1 VSAIRLL
8 FILNGVAVA
17 VVLPFA
23 SVILADRGFDP
34 AAIGLV
40 IAVTS
45 LASVASVSAWG
56 HAGDVVLGR
65 ARAMQ
70 VAVLVAAGALLVFAM
85 PLALPVVGLAYV
97 AFAGN
102 FFAVGPLADALAV
115 NSMRDPARGYGR
127 VRAMTSASFT
137 VASIALGLLYGAMG
151 YWPAAIVFG
160 VVAVAIALVGSR
172 VPDLARAT
180 LATRARGGA
189 IREAFSV
196 QPALPRVLL
205 AIGLV
210 YAGMLAGFTFLP
222 LRILE
227 LGGGAPQVA
236 AASAVS
242 AAVEVVAMVVAGRL
256 AARIG
261 LRLLFGGSALLY
273 AVSLALW
280 AVLPSVEAII
290 ASRVI
295 TGAAYAGLWIACVM
309 TIQRLLPPRLQGTGQ
324 SLFSITATGVAGFVA
339 NVVGGIL
346 YAEQGA
352 AAVFGLSA
360 LAGLVGIVVG
370 WSALPGRIA
379 PDPAA

>member
-1 VSAIRLL
+1 MSAIRLL
-8 FILNGVAVA
+8 FVLNGVAVA

-45 LASVASVSAWG
+45 LASVISLSAWG

-70 VAVLVAAGALLVFAM
+70 AAVLAAAGALTVFAM

-102 FFAVGPLADALAV
+102 FFAVGPLSDALAV
-115 NSMRDPARGYGR
+115 NAMRDPAREYGR

-137 VASIALGLLYGAMG
+137 VASIGLGLLYGAMG
-151 YWPAAIVFG
+151 YGPAAVVFG
-160 VVAVAIALVGSR
+160 VVAAAMALAGTR
-172 VPDLARAT
+172 VPDVARAT
-180 LATRARGGA
+180 LATRARGGS
-189 IREAFSV
+189 IREAFAV
-196 QPALPRVLL
+196 QPALPRALL
-205 AIGLV
+205 AVGLV
-210 YAGMLAGFTFLP
+210 FAGMLAGFTFLP

-227 LGGGAPQVA
+227 LGGGAPHVA

-242 AAVEVVAMVVAGRL
+242 AAVEIVAMVAAGRL
-256 AARIG
+256 APRIG

-295 TGAAYAGLWIACVM
+295 TGAAFAGLWIACVM

-324 SLFSITATGVAGFVA
+324 SLLSITATGVAGFVA

-352 AAVFGLSA
+352 AAVFGLA
-360 LAGLVGIVVG
+360 ALTGLAGIAAG
-370 WSALPGRIA
+370 WTALPGRTA
-379 PDPAA
+379 PDG